1 LRAAVAKLAARNGKF
16 KTTTRERRPGAEQ
29 IFVLMNAEA
38 LLTAAEALVC
48 RRRRRGRRRR
58 RRCRRRSRGRI
69 LQGGI
74 DPAALHPP
82 VQAVRGLWI
91 DRVGM
96 QYQAAESRLNMAA
109 RAAETVVE
117 VEVPERGVEIVPPQQ
132 ADHPVAEPDAFGIA
146 GRTVERV
153 LRLGIFV
160 DFLALVRGGRSRG
173 CWLVARAWRSALS
186 ERANGNDET
195 GGKAQPADDAEYSV
209 THGSLELSW
218 VT

>member
-1 LRAAVAKLAARNGKF
+1 LRAAIAKLAAGNGKF
-16 KTTTRERRPGAEQ
+16 KTTTRERRLGAEQ

-38 LLTAAEALVC
+38 FLTTAETLV
-48 RRRRRGRRRR
+48 RRRGRRSRR
-58 RRCRRRSRGRI
+58 RWRRCRRRSRGRI
-69 LQGGI
+69 LQGRI

-96 QYQAAESRLNMAA
+96 QHQAAESRLNMAA
-109 RAAETVVE
+109 RAAEAVVQ
-117 VEVPERGVEIVPPQQ
+117 VEMPEGGIQIVPPQQ

-160 DFLALVRGGRSRG
+160 DF
-173 CWLVARAWRSALS
+173 
-186 ERANGNDET
+186 
-195 GGKAQPADDAEYSV
+195 
-209 THGSLELSW
+209 
-218 VT
+218 